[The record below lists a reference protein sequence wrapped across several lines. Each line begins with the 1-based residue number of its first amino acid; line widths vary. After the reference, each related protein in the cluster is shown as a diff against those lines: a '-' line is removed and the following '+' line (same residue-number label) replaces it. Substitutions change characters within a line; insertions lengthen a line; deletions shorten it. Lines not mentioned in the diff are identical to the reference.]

1 MIVPPPTRLRGSAVP
16 KTVLVVDD
24 SPTIRGFC
32 RLSLR
37 PLSIEIAEAEEGAQ
51 ALETVRRAPPALV
64 IVDVNMPGMDGI
76 SFVRALRADGDPAV
90 RAVPVLLLTGDRD
103 ATMRARG
110 LEAGANEFVEK
121 PIKPPALQQT
131 VRRYLGEPAQ

>member
-1 MIVPPPTRLRGSAVP
+1 VP

-32 RLSLR
+32 RLALR
-37 PLSIEIAEAEEGAQ
+37 PLSIEIAEAAEGAQ
-51 ALETVRRAPPALV
+51 ALEVVRRAPPSLI

-76 SFVRALRADGDPAV
+76 SFVRALRADGDAAV

>member
-1 MIVPPPTRLRGSAVP
+1 MP
-16 KTVLVVDD
+16 KIVLVVDD

-32 RLSLR
+32 RLALR

-51 ALETVRRAPPALV
+51 ALEAVRRAPPSLI

-76 SFVRALRADGDPAV
+76 SFVRALRADADAAV
-90 RAVPVLLLTGDRD
+90 RGVPVLLLTGDRD
-103 ATMRARG
+103 AAIRARG